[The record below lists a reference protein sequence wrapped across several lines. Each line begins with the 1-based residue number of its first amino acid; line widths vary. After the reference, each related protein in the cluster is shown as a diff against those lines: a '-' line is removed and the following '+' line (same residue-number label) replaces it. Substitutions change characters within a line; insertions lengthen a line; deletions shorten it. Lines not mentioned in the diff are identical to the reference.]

1 MNWTTTFQ
9 LLSDHDA
16 CENGFHRLWT
26 TWDGD
31 DDIPILFI
39 ATYSPMDAMWAMRTT
54 AMDRRKAWGILLD
67 VAYEKMEEVAV
78 PDKAYFLLRHL
89 TGRCPTVL
97 LNEFRKALDEE
108 FVRGSASFL
117 PTGFYRLCVDACK
130 ATLTEYDWNTL
141 YDMALELRNM
151 CREEGNN
158 FVIDALERMV

>member
-9 LLSDHDA
+9 LLFDHDA

-26 TWDGD
+26 TWDGG

-54 AMDRRKAWGILLD
+54 DMDRRKAWNILLD

-97 LNEFRKALDEE
+97 LDEFRLALKVEHDKANPSGM
-108 FVRGSASFL
+108 VM
-117 PTGFYRLCVDACK
+117 GFYILCVDACK
-130 ATLTEYDWNTL
+130 ATCTEYDWNDL
-141 YDMALELRNM
+141 YDMALDLRNM
-151 CREEGNN
+151 CHEEGNN
-158 FVIDALERMV
+158 FVIDALERMA